1 VVQAQMVSQ
10 LIAAAIDGRPLI
22 HTAPFW
28 LDTLVVLGVAV
39 SGGLL
44 ICIIHRPLYLG
55 MAGAGAMIILSGTC
69 LFLLQSGYWL
79 PLVPAAIALI
89 GTGSMTTLLD
99 RSMNHET

>member
-1 VVQAQMVSQ
+1 
-10 LIAAAIDGRPLI
+10 
-22 HTAPFW
+22 
-28 LDTLVVLGVAV
+28 VAV

-44 ICIIHRPLYLG
+44 ICIIHRPLYFG